1 MALEG
6 QAGDRVASGRGL
18 VDAPRATCRVGY
30 LVPEFPGQT
39 HLFFWRELQGLSDAG
54 VDCELISTRPP
65 PNGVVSHNW
74 ASEVIGRTT
83 YLSPLGIGDLAGII
97 VALLKAGP
105 ARLARCASVIGGKSD
120 LSFKDRA
127 WLLMLMLPAA
137 KLVRIAREK
146 ELDHVHVQSC
156 GDAAN
161 VAMLAS
167 LISSMTYSLSL
178 LGPTLEGYGR
188 NQANKWR
195 FSSFAVVMSDLLY
208 KVVLD
213 RLAKSLPSDVFV
225 LPVGVDLDV
234 MHRAARY
241 EPWAGTGAC
250 RIYSCGRLNQIKGH
264 RDLIDAVSI
273 LHSRGIPVEL
283 SIAGEDEQGGQG
295 YRRELERHLE
305 KTQAGTY
312 VKLLGAIGEDQHRV
326 YLQESHIFALASL
339 NEGISVAI
347 MEAMAMQ
354 TPVVV
359 TNVGGNSELVDDGV
373 TGILVEPENPAQ
385 FADALESVLH
395 DKAFAMRLSQQ
406 SRRTVSEKFNSRM
419 HAATLARHLFAM
431 TSKFQRSEVNS
442 SGR

>member
-1 MALEG
+1 MALEWR
-6 QAGDRVASGRGL
+6 AGDSDVSARRL
-18 VDAPRATCRVGY
+18 EAPPRETCRVGY

-65 PNGVVSHNW
+65 PNGVVSHSW
-74 ASEVIGRTT
+74 APEAIRRTT
-83 YLSPLGIGDLAGII
+83 YLSPLGSRDFAGII

-105 ARLARCASVIGGKSD
+105 ARLAKCALVIGGKSD
-120 LSFKDRA
+120 LSFRDRV

-137 KLVRIAREK
+137 KLVRIARENK
-146 ELDHVHVQSC
+146 LGHVHVQSC

-167 LISSMTYSLSL
+167 LISNMTYSLSL

-213 RLAKSLPSDVFV
+213 RLAEALPPDVFV

-234 MHRAARY
+234 MRRAGQY
-241 EPWAGTGAC
+241 EPWAGTGIC
-250 RIYSCGRLNQIKGH
+250 KIYSCGRLNQIKGH
-264 RDLIDAVSI
+264 CDLIDTVS
-273 LHSRGIPVEL
+273 LLRARRIPVEL
-283 SIAGEDEQGGQG
+283 NIAGEDEQGGQG
-295 YRRELERHLE
+295 YRRDLERHLE
-305 KTQAGTY
+305 KTRAGTY
-312 VKLLGAIGEDQHRV
+312 VKLLGAIGEDQHRAC
-326 YLQESHIFALASL
+326 LQEAHIFALASL

-359 TNVGGNSELVDDGV
+359 TNVGGNSELVEDGV
-373 TGILVEPENPAQ
+373 TGVFVEPKNPAL
-385 FADALESVLH
+385 FANALESILL
-395 DKAFAMRLSQQ
+395 DKAFALRLSQQ
-406 SRRTVSEKFNSRM
+406 SRRKVSEKFDSRT
-419 HAATLARHLFAM
+419 HAATLARHLFST
-431 TSKFQRSEVNS
+431 TSEFQHDAINRSGS
-442 SGR
+442 